1 VRVSTAVL
9 LAVTGLGLGGLYFL
23 VASGLSLIYGVMR
36 ILNFAHGAFLT
47 VGAYAGY
54 EAGLHTGARATSW
67 PVFGLMV
74 AVGIVAG
81 AALAFL
87 VEVVLIRR
95 LYRREIE
102 QVLVT
107 VGLGLAAVALVTGV
121 WGADARPF
129 PAPGWMQR
137 TTTVLGAQIPNLRFV
152 SIAVA
157 LAVLLGLR
165 LLLGRTR
172 YGLVIRAG
180 VENRAMVSALGI
192 DVRRTFTAVFTLGGA
207 LAGLAGVLTALYNS
221 TVSPVMGDSL
231 LIYAFIVVVI
241 GGLGSVTGSAIAA
254 AAVALLQQFANYY
267 TTSGAGDL
275 VVVAGL
281 AAVLLLRPGGVLGRQ
296 VRTA

>member
-1 VRVSTAVL
+1 MSTLVL

-54 EAGLHTGARATSW
+54 EAGRHAGARASSW
-67 PVFGLMV
+67 PVFLLMV
-74 AVGIVAG
+74 GVGIAAG
-81 AALAFL
+81 AVLAFG
-87 VEVVLIRR
+87 VEVLLIRR
-95 LYRREIE
+95 LYQREIE

-121 WGADARPF
+121 WGSDARPLPS
-129 PAPGWMQR
+129 PAWMQR
-137 TTTVLGAQIPNLRFV
+137 TTSIAGAQVPNLRFV
-152 SIAVA
+152 CIAAAVV
-157 LAVLLGLR
+157 VLLGLQ

-172 YGLVIRAG
+172 YGLIIRAG
-180 VENRAMVSALGI
+180 VENRSMVSALGI

-221 TVSPVMGDSL
+221 TVSPAMGDSL

-241 GGLGSVTGSAIAA
+241 GGLGSVLGSALAA

-267 TTSGAGDL
+267 TASGVGDL
-275 VVVAGL
+275 VVVAAL
-281 AAVLLLRPGGVLGRQ
+281 AAVLLVRPGGVLGQQ

>member
-1 VRVSTAVL
+1 MSTLVL

-54 EAGLHTGARATSW
+54 EAGRHTGARATSW
-67 PVFGLMV
+67 PVFLLMV
-74 AVGIVAG
+74 VVGIAAG
-81 AALAFL
+81 AILAFG
-87 VEVVLIRR
+87 VEVLLIRR
-95 LYRREIE
+95 LYQREIE

-121 WGADARPF
+121 WGSDARPQPS
-129 PAPGWMQR
+129 PAWMQR
-137 TTTVLGAQIPNLRFV
+137 TTSIAGAQVPNLRFV
-152 SIAVA
+152 CIAAAVV
-157 LAVLLGLR
+157 VLLGLQ

-172 YGLVIRAG
+172 YGLIIRAG
-180 VENRAMVSALGI
+180 VENRSMVSALGI

-221 TVSPVMGDSL
+221 TVSPAMGDSL

-241 GGLGSVTGSAIAA
+241 GGLGSVLGSALAA
-254 AAVALLQQFANYY
+254 AAVALLQQFANFY
-267 TTSGAGDL
+267 TSSGVGDL
-275 VVVAGL
+275 VVVAAL
-281 AAVLLLRPGGVLGRQ
+281 AAVLLVRPGGVLGRQ

>member
-1 VRVSTAVL
+1 MSTPVL

-54 EAGLHTGARATSW
+54 EAGLHISPGTW
-67 PVFGLMV
+67 PGFLLA
-74 AVGIVAG
+74 AVVGTAAG
-81 AALAFL
+81 AVLALV
-87 VEVVLIRR
+87 VELVLIRR

-107 VGLGLAAVALVTGV
+107 VGLGLAAVALVTGI
-121 WGADARPF
+121 WGSDARPF
-129 PAPGWMQR
+129 PAPAWMQR
-137 TTTVLGAQIPNLRFV
+137 TTSVLDAQIPNLRFAC
-152 SIAVA
+152 IAVA
-157 LAVLLGLR
+157 LVVLLGLR
-165 LLLGRTR
+165 LLLTRTR
-172 YGLVIRAG
+172 YGLIIRAG
-180 VENRAMVSALGI
+180 VENRSMVSALGV

-207 LAGLAGVLTALYNS
+207 LAGLAGVLTALYTS

-241 GGLGSVTGSAIAA
+241 GGLGSVTGSAVAA

-267 TTSGAGDL
+267 TTSGVGDL
-275 VVVAGL
+275 VVVAAL
-281 AAVLLLRPGGVLGRQ
+281 AAVLLARPGGVLGRQ
-296 VRTA
+296 VRVA